1 MLPARDGN
9 QKTVK
14 SLVMQFWKG
23 IVERA
28 GKELL
33 YSCDAPPEMAMQSS
47 KIYAWELMDFV
58 RGEQSL
64 RKQIDFIGN
73 WKPFT
78 KDVLVLVGK
87 AFGDVIRPAPGI
99 SVCQQWNPVPPEQMY
114 LTATID
120 CLQMLSYKRGGHR
133 ETLNSA
139 RLTNRGYWYYQ
150 NDNLFRDCRQC
161 IQGTGATRIRCTKV
175 LQSLDESPKSTVQC
189 LIPPKEGAVVF
200 GHRKLQK
207 PFPSQSPARPG
218 QQTEVDRS
226 GRVMQWTTAIR
237 SFKLHKARPTNLDF
251 PDVAHNV
258 QVAAEADEED
268 APPDGTP
275 TSLSTQGARAA

>member
-1 MLPARDGN
+1 
-9 QKTVK
+9 
-14 SLVMQFWKG
+14 
-23 IVERA
+23 
-28 GKELL
+28 
-33 YSCDAPPEMAMQSS
+33 
-47 KIYAWELMDFV
+47 
-58 RGEQSL
+58 
-64 RKQIDFIGN
+64 
-73 WKPFT
+73 
-78 KDVLVLVGK
+78 
-87 AFGDVIRPAPGI
+87 
-99 SVCQQWNPVPPEQMY
+99 MY

-175 LQSLDESPKSTVQC
+175 PQGLDEGPKSTVRC

-207 PFPSQSPARPG
+207 PFPAPSPARPG

-226 GRVMQWTTAIR
+226 GRVMQWTTTAIR
-237 SFKLHKARPTNLDF
+237 YLSCTKPGQPISTFQMLHTMYRLPQRQTRRTFHRMARLPACRCKVPERLD
-251 PDVAHNV
+251 AL
-258 QVAAEADEED
+258 AAA
-268 APPDGTP
+268 
-275 TSLSTQGARAA
+275 L